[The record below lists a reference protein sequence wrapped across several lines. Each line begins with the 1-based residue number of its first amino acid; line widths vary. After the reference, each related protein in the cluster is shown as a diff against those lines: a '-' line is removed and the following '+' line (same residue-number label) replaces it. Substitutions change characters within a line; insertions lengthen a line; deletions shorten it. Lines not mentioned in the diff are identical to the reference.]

1 MRQYPPHPSRD
12 DERIVVAATATTH
25 MIGAAFQKAEPKTG
39 LTQKS

>member
-12 DERIVVAATATTH
+12 DERIVAAATH